1 MKMLVVRDDQVIY
14 DDGGIGGGGGGG
26 GWLGKMQDLPNGGMA
41 MVVVSDRYDDDDP
54 DNT

>member
-1 MKMLVVRDDQVIY
+1 MKMLVVRDDQVIH
-14 DDGGIGGGGGGG
+14 DDGGIGGGGGG
-26 GWLGKMQDLPNGGMA
+26 GWLGKMQDLPNGGMT